1 MNMHLN
7 DDIARFL
14 RVFSE
19 AVQNNTFVRLTLSK
33 PLPAAP
39 AGLRNVYIRPVQL
52 KAGLHLAFNHR
63 YDTKDEVKNWTA
75 SEADVRLLAWLGE
88 AFAHAQLMTTQGD
101 VQLQTGPSDKTKLR
115 HLPASHTEVA
125 SAAHDRTKKRLLDPA
140 APWLHHLG
148 IADRKGVILPS
159 AQDKWKQINKYLEIM
174 DALLRTHPMPKDV
187 RVADMGSGK
196 GYLTFALY
204 DYLRNS
210 LNCIPQVVG
219 IELRPHLVSF
229 CNDLAQSVA
238 FDGLSFVAAD
248 IRDYAAERIDV
259 LIALHACDTATDL
272 ALAKAIHARSAV
284 VVVAPCCHKQI
295 RKAMHTQNELAP
307 LMGHGILEERQAELL
322 TDGIRALLL
331 DAEGYTTKV
340 FEFVSTEHTAKNVM
354 ITAVRQGATDER
366 RTAALAKVE
375 ALKRGFGIEAHYLEG
390 LL

>member
-1 MNMHLN
+1 MHSN

-14 RVFSE
+14 QVFRE
-19 AVQNNTFVRLTLSK
+19 AAANGTFVRLTLSK
-33 PLPAAP
+33 PLPGAP
-39 AGLRNVYIRPVQL
+39 AGLQNVYIRPVQL
-52 KAGLHLAFNHR
+52 KAGPHLAFNHR

-75 SEADVRLLAWLGE
+75 SEANVRLLAWLGE
-88 AFAHAQLMTTQGD
+88 VFAHAQLMTTQGD
-101 VQLQTGPSDKTKLR
+101 LQLQTGPGSKTKLR
-115 HLPASHTEVA
+115 QLPASHTEAA
-125 SAAHDRTKKRLLDPA
+125 SAAHDRQKKRLLDPA

-148 IADRKGVILPS
+148 IADKKGVILPS

-174 DALLRTHPMPKDV
+174 DALLRAHQTPEDV

-210 LNCIPQVVG
+210 LHLTPQVVG

-229 CNDLAQSVA
+229 CNALAQTVA

-248 IRDYAAERIDV
+248 IRDYNAERIDV

-272 ALAKAIHARSAV
+272 ALAKGIHAQAGV
-284 VVVAPCCHKQI
+284 VVVAPCCHKHI

-307 LMGHGILEERQAELL
+307 LMGYGILEERQAELL

-331 DAEGYTTKV
+331 ESEGYDTKV

-354 ITAVRQGATDER
+354 ITATRLRKPLPAKR
-366 RTAALAKVE
+366 AAALEKVN
-375 ALKRGFGIEAHYLEG
+375 ALKTGFGIEGHYLET